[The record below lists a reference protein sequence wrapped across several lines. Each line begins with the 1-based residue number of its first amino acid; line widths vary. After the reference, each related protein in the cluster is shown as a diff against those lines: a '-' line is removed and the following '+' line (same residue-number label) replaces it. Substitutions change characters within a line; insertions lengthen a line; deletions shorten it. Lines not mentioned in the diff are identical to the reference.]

1 MADRLDSFKR
11 LLTVKQKLLD
21 LRKLELAEAQSEFDL
36 LHHQQEQ
43 IKVNEVHEREMAGHH
58 KGTAFTMVAFL
69 KQSAENILKLEN
81 QKRNVVPKIDYLQA
95 ELRKMF
101 EETKIVENYHDKLLL
116 TKKKKLSRAE
126 QEQLDEIAQRS
137 FQNQDVENN

>member
-21 LRKLELAEAQSEFDL
+21 LKKLELIEAQSEFDL
-36 LHHQQEQ
+36 LQRQQEQ
-43 IKVNEVHEREMAGHH
+43 IKEDEMRERETAGQH
-58 KGTAFTMVAFL
+58 KETAFTMVAFL
-69 KQSAENILKLEN
+69 KQSTENMLKLEN
-81 QKRNVVPKIDYLQA
+81 RKRNIIPKIDYLQA

-101 EETKIVENYHDKLLL
+101 EETKVIESYHDKLLL
-116 TKKKKLSRAE
+116 MKKKKLSRTE

-137 FQNQDVENN
+137 FQNQEVENN